1 MKYFKTVASNSVAWW
16 ANLFAIAGFLSVIIP
31 TLFPYDFFFQEVAQ
45 QLSFDYLRSRMTRPD
60 DLNDLIANIFL
71 FIPFGFGIT
80 CLIKKFKL
88 KVVTTFFVVFIS
100 SFTFSFLVEL
110 CQIFLPNRNPTYV
123 DILMNSLGGLVGFFV
138 FNFLGIFIIDFLN
151 YIFIKIKDW
160 RFIPKLII
168 IIFLI
173 YFYLACLLSYHWQ
186 GMVKLWDLSNWNST
200 YPLALGNEITGK
212 RPWSG
217 QIFEFCVAAQSLS
230 KQEIAEILQQPTFC
244 NSKTDS
250 LIASYVLTS
259 QGNYQN
265 LKENTPDLVWQEK
278 PVNQPQI
285 NTILN
290 SGRWLQTKT
299 DAAFINE
306 KLRHSSQFT
315 IKTTLASS
323 DRNQTGPARIISLS
337 QDSFNRNLTI
347 GQWHN
352 HLSLRLRTPLTK
364 KNGTRPEL
372 IIPNVFKDTQTHR
385 LIIDYNQ
392 QALSVYIDDLF
403 HKYIFKFS
411 PEATLFWYLSPSFSS
426 LIHLT
431 ITNSRFYQLLY
442 YGLIFIPLGILARYI
457 CFSSQQKWFFFIL
470 MMVGLTIIPAFLF
483 EIMMAIAN
491 ERNFN
496 NVNLI
501 LGSLLSLAC
510 QKVKR

>member
-1 MKYFKTVASNSVAWW
+1 MGKQMKYFKTVASNSVAWW

-60 DLNDLIANIFL
+60 DFNDLIANIFL

-80 CLIKKFKL
+80 CLTKKFKL
-88 KVVTTFFVVFIS
+88 KVLTAFSVVLIS
-100 SFTFSFLVEL
+100 SFTLSVLVEI

-138 FNFLGIFIIDFLN
+138 FKFLGILIINFLT
-151 YIFIKIKDW
+151 YIFIKLKTW
-160 RFIPKLII
+160 KLIPSLII

-186 GMVKLWDLSNWNST
+186 GMVKLWDLSNWNSN

-212 RPWSG
+212 RPWNG
-217 QIFEFCVAAQSLS
+217 QIFEFCVSDQSLD

-244 NSKTDS
+244 NSKIDS
-250 LIASYVLTS
+250 LIASYILTS
-259 QGNYQN
+259 QSNYQN
-265 LKENTPDLVWQEK
+265 LKENTSDLVWQEK
-278 PVNQPQI
+278 VVNQNPE
-285 NTILN
+285 
-290 SGRWLQTKT
+290 RWLQTKT
-299 DAAFINE
+299 NAAFINE
-306 KLRHSSQFT
+306 KLRNSSQF
-315 IKTTLASS
+315 IIMTTLASS
-323 DRNQTGPARIISLS
+323 DRDQTGPARIISLS

-403 HKYIFKFS
+403 HKYTFKFS

-457 CFSSQQKWFFFIL
+457 CFSYQQKWFFLIV
-470 MMVGLTIIPAFLF
+470 MIGGLNIIPAFLF
-483 EIMMAIAN
+483 EAMMAIAN
-491 ERNFN
+491 EGNFN
-496 NVNLI
+496 NGNLV